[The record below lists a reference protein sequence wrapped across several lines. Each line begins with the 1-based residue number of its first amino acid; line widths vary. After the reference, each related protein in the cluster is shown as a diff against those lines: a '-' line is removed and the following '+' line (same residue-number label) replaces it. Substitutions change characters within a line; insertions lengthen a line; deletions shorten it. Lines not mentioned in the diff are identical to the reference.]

1 MSENDKEVTTVGYV
15 VEGVDILSMIRN
27 VGKRNKRLQ
36 AVLLSAIEE
45 AVGKNSP
52 EFSKFRKLVLDET
65 NGFTRSIVRD
75 VFGDIEYMLR

>member
-1 MSENDKEVTTVGYV
+1 MSNN
-15 VEGVDILSMIRN
+15 GVIQEIDVLEMIRN

-45 AVGKNSP
+45 TVGKNTP
-52 EFSKFRKLVLDET
+52 EFSKFRKLILDET
-65 NGFTRSIVRD
+65 NGFTRAVVRD

>member
-1 MSENDKEVTTVGYV
+1 MSNNGVIQEVDVL
-15 VEGVDILSMIRN
+15 EMIRN

-45 AVGKNSP
+45 TVGKNTP

-65 NGFTRSIVRD
+65 NGFTRAVVRD

>member
-1 MSENDKEVTTVGYV
+1 MSNNGVIQEVDVL
-15 VEGVDILSMIRN
+15 EIIRN

-45 AVGKNSP
+45 TVGKNTP

-65 NGFTRSIVRD
+65 NGFTRAVVRD

>member
-1 MSENDKEVTTVGYV
+1 MSNNGVIQEVDVL
-15 VEGVDILSMIRN
+15 EIIRN

-45 AVGKNSP
+45 TVGKNTP
-52 EFSKFRKLVLDET
+52 EFSKFRKLILDET
-65 NGFTRSIVRD
+65 NGFTRAVVRD

>member
-1 MSENDKEVTTVGYV
+1 MSNN
-15 VEGVDILSMIRN
+15 GVIQEIDVLEMIRN

-45 AVGKNSP
+45 TVGKNTP

-65 NGFTRSIVRD
+65 NGFTRAVVRD